1 VHLHVHLH
9 AITATPTREAR
20 MILDVAIIAVG
31 VLVFVVPELVSVLRR
46 TRRPAAEERRLLD
59 GERQRLVRERRRLAA
74 ERAELAG
81 RTPRAAPGAASRSR
95 HGESHV
101 PPCRVGPLGTAR
113 MHDSPAPFGDGGSE
127 PGGR

>member
-9 AITATPTREAR
+9 AIAATPTWEAQV
-20 MILDVAIIAVG
+20 ILDIAIIAVG

-46 TRRPAAEERRLLD
+46 ARRPPAAEERRLLD

-81 RTPRAAPGAASRSR
+81 ARGAGCPWCGFPIPPPR
-95 HGESHV
+95 
-101 PPCRVGPLGTAR
+101 
-113 MHDSPAPFGDGGSE
+113 
-127 PGGR
+127 

>member
-20 MILDVAIIAVG
+20 MILDIAIIAVG
-31 VLVFVVPELVSVLRR
+31 VLVFVVPELVPKLVAVLRR
-46 TRRPAAEERRLLD
+46 TRRPPAEERRLLD

-81 RTPRAAPGAASRSR
+81 THTAGCPWCGFPIPPPR
-95 HGESHV
+95 
-101 PPCRVGPLGTAR
+101 
-113 MHDSPAPFGDGGSE
+113 
-127 PGGR
+127 